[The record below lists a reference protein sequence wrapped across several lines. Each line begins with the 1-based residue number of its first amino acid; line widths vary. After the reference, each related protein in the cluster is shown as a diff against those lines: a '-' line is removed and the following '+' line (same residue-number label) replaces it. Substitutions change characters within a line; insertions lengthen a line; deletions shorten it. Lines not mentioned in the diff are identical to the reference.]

1 MVVNDLDLPCF
12 AIAPSE
18 TDTPLFVDANAVL
31 PSAVAY
37 QGLKPIAG
45 RCLQIVK
52 SACGIERQEF
62 RPRPPLDLH
71 WQAMNGMAR
80 EDGCTAFVDE
90 ALDHD

>member
-31 PSAVAY
+31 PSAIAP
-37 QGLKPIAG
+37 QRLEPIAG
-45 RCLQIVK
+45 RCPQIVK

-62 RPRPPLDLH
+62 RPRLPLDPH
-71 WQAMNGMAR
+71 WQATNGMTCENGR
-80 EDGCTAFVDE
+80 TVFVAE
-90 ALDHD
+90 TLDHD

>member
-1 MVVNDLDLPCF
+1 MVVNDLDRPCF

-31 PSAVAY
+31 PPAVAP
-37 QGLKPIAG
+37 QRLKPIAG
-45 RCLQIVK
+45 RCPQIVK

-62 RPRPPLDLH
+62 RPRPLLEPH
-71 WQAMNGMAR
+71 WQTTNGMAR